1 MSLTW
6 KDTSKFKAM
15 HFQNFLGN
23 ERVKETVFSLFEAG
37 RFPQA
42 VLIEGE
48 AGLGKK
54 TLARDI
60 AAMLVCTGED
70 KPCGRCAQC
79 VKAQKGVHPD
89 IFEYVPSG
97 AVNSFHIETVRTVR
111 DDASIIP
118 NEAPCKIYILA
129 DCQCMNE
136 AAQNAMLKLIEEP
149 PDYAVFLLTVDSK
162 AKLLPTVLSRCVALR
177 LEGVCTPEA
186 AALAA
191 QLSGAEESDAKALLQ
206 TYGGNIG
213 RTAEALKNGKLKKY
227 IEICEKICY
236 ALLQGSAYQ
245 LMLSLAPFEKDRET
259 MAGTIST
266 LLLLLRDAAVLGA
279 GGHEMLF
286 GNRTLA
292 EKLAGAF
299 SRKQVLQMQS
309 ACREVLESVQR
320 NANNAIAVTQLSC
333 LLARA
338 AGI

>member
-1 MSLTW
+1 
-6 KDTSKFKAM
+6 M

-23 ERVKETVFSLFEAG
+23 EQVKETVFSLFQAG

-60 AAMLVCTGED
+60 AAMLVCTGKD
-70 KPCGRCAQC
+70 KPCGQCAQC
-79 VKAQKGVHPD
+79 LKAQKRVHPD
-89 IFEYVPSG
+89 IFEYLPSG
-97 AVNSFHIETVRTVR
+97 AANSFHAETVRTIR
-111 DDASIIP
+111 DNASIIP
-118 NEAPCKIYILA
+118 NEAPCKVYILA
-129 DCQCMNE
+129 DCQCMSE
-136 AAQNAMLKLIEEP
+136 SAQNAMLKLIEEP

-162 AKLLPTVLSRCVALR
+162 AKLLPTVLSRCVTLR
-177 LEGVCTPEA
+177 LEGVRTPEA
-186 AALAA
+186 AALCA
-191 QLSGAEESDAKALLQ
+191 QLSGTQTSEAAQLLQ
-206 TYGGNIG
+206 TYSGNIG

-259 MAGTIST
+259 MTGTINM

-279 GGHEMLF
+279 GGHEVLF
-286 GNRTLA
+286 GDRTLA
-292 EKLAGAF
+292 EKMAAAF

-309 ACREVLESVQR
+309 ACREIQDSVQR
-320 NANNAIAVTQLSC
+320 NANNAIAITQLSC
-333 LLARA
+333 LLGRA

>member
-1 MSLTW
+1 
-6 KDTSKFKAM
+6 M

-23 ERVKETVFSLFEAG
+23 ERVKETVFSLFKTG

-60 AAMLVCTGED
+60 AAMLVCTGTD
-70 KPCGRCAQC
+70 KPCGLCAQC

-97 AVNSFHIETVRTVR
+97 AANSFHIETVRTVH

-129 DCQCMNE
+129 DCQFMNE

-162 AKLLPTVLSRCVALR
+162 AKLLPTVLSRCVTLR
-177 LEGVCTPEA
+177 LEGVYSPEA

-191 QLSGAEESDAKALLQ
+191 QLSDADKSEADELLQ
-206 TYGGNIG
+206 AYGGNIG

-227 IEICEKICY
+227 MEIGEKICY
-236 ALLQGSAYQ
+236 ALLKGSEYE
-245 LMLSLAPFEKDRET
+245 LMLSCAPFEKDRET
-259 MAGTIST
+259 LSGTCNV

-279 GGHEMLF
+279 GGSDLLF
-286 GNRTLA
+286 GNRVLA
-292 EKLAGAF
+292 EKLAASF
-299 SRKQVLQMQS
+299 SRRQVLELQS
-309 ACREVLESVQR
+309 ACRTVFNNVQR

-333 LLARA
+333 LLKRA

>member
-1 MSLTW
+1 
-6 KDTSKFKAM
+6 M

-23 ERVKETVFSLFEAG
+23 EKVKETVFSLFKAG

-42 VLIEGE
+42 VLMEGE

-70 KPCGRCAQC
+70 KPCGLCAQC

-97 AVNSFHIETVRTVR
+97 AANSFHIETVRTVR
-111 DDASIIP
+111 SDASIIP

-191 QLSGAEESDAKALLQ
+191 SAAGAGENEAAELLQ
-206 TYGGNIG
+206 AYGGNIG
-213 RTAEALKNGKLKKY
+213 RTAEALKNGKLKKHM
-227 IEICEKICY
+227 EISEQICY
-236 ALLQGSAYQ
+236 ALLQGSEYA
-245 LMLSLAPFEKDRET
+245 LMLSCAPFEKDRET
-259 MAGTIST
+259 LAGTLNV
-266 LLLLLRDAAVLGA
+266 LLLLLRDAAVLAA
-279 GGHEMLF
+279 GGSDLLF
-286 GNRTLA
+286 GSRELA
-292 EKLAGAF
+292 EKLTGAF
-299 SRKQVLQMQS
+299 SRRQILQMRS
-309 ACREVLESVQR
+309 ACRTILENIQK
-320 NANNAIAVTQLSC
+320 NANNAIAVTQLCC
-333 LLARA
+333 LLKRA